1 MGADQCILA
10 ILTGAGFGF
19 VVHLMGSTASRL
31 AVMLVMLYVFQSL
44 SQTIW
49 RLLDGRTTLE
59 EVIIVGEL
67 RLAFGVAAVLMVLLL
82 NRRFR

>member
-1 MGADQCILA
+1 MGADQLVLA

-19 VVHLMGSTASRL
+19 TVHFMRSTASRL
-31 AVMLVMLYVFQSL
+31 AVMLVLLYVFQSL

-67 RLAFGVAAVLMVLLL
+67 RLAFGVAAVAMVLLL